1 MSLTRKERQALQD
14 QIDSAKAKLEA
25 DRANRPKRQLTTKQ
39 LENLRRG
46 RELNPHFH
54 PKKDDSNNDS
64 DKQSEEVVKA

>member
-25 DRANRPKRQLTTKQ
+25 DRANRPKRQLTAKQ

-54 PKKDDSNNDS
+54 PKKDDSKISS
-64 DKQSEEVVKA
+64 DKQSEEVVNV